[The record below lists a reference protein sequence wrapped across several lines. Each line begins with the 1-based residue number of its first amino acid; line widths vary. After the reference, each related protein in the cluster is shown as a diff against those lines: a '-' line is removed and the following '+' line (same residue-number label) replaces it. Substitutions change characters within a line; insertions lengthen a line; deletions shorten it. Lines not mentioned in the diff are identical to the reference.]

1 MIASLKKLSLTLIF
15 ISVCMFG
22 TNIISMTRTILLEYG
37 HSAPSSDEQVNI
49 EFWTEEEFLVW
60 MEKEHKRIQDLAD
73 KHDCSYYERNENDV
87 WVPREWTQEDVDK
100 MYAERNEQLDKMKRD
115 INIPVL
121 SFLMM
126 GHILP
131 VYFLPIIE
139 ENYQ

>member
-22 TNIISMTRTILLEYG
+22 TNIISGTHTILLEYG

-73 KHDCSYYERNENDV
+73 KHDCSYYEKTKTMCGFPVNGHK
-87 WVPREWTQEDVDK
+87 K
-100 MYAERNEQLDKMKRD
+100 MLIKCTLNGM
-115 INIPVL
+115 
-121 SFLMM
+121 SS
-126 GHILP
+126 
-131 VYFLPIIE
+131 
-139 ENYQ
+139 

>member
-22 TNIISMTRTILLEYG
+22 TNIISGTHTILLEYG

-73 KHDCSYYERNENDV
+73 KHDCSYYEKNENDV
-87 WVPREWTQEDVDK
+87 WVPREQTQEDVDK
-100 MYAERNEQLDKMKRD
+100 MYAEWNEQLDKMKKGYKYTR
-115 INIPVL
+115 
-121 SFLMM
+121 
-126 GHILP
+126 
-131 VYFLPIIE
+131 PIILDDGAYFAGVFSPD
-139 ENYQ
+139 N